1 MDKENITIITLAIAT
16 IISVLSL
23 VMLSFQ
29 KEETPIPQ
37 TQVDLAGVAEII
49 KATQRQDT
57 PQIINRVN
65 SDDIENSDNVKRQG
79 DEQCCDDEFKGK

>member
-1 MDKENITIITLAIAT
+1 MGKENITIITLAIAT

-23 VMLSFQ
+23 VILSFQ
-29 KEETPIPQ
+29 KTETQIPQ

-65 SDDIENSDNVKRQG
+65 SDNVT
-79 DEQCCDDEFKGK
+79 DTTDDCCLNDLKE